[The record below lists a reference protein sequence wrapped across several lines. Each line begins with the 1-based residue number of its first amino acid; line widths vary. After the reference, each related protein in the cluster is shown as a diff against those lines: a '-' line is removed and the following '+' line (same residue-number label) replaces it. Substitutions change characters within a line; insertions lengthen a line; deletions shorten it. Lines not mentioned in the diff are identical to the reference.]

1 MFDVT
6 GFAFF
11 GNFNVLEGVNCVIV
25 NVDSV
30 EKGRR
35 GRAMGDKSPLHC
47 FWDDTV
53 GITFQSIKQCLSA
66 ISK

>member
-11 GNFNVLEGVNCVIV
+11 GNFNELEGVNCVIV

-30 EKGRR
+30 EKERR
-35 GRAMGDKSPLHC
+35 REGGELWGTNPLC
-47 FWDDTV
+47 TAF
-53 GITFQSIKQCLSA
+53 GMIQ
-66 ISK
+66 